1 MSARLV
7 NLDAK
12 FSDMCPQQRT
22 GWFATTVVVPVDGV
36 DSATAAQRVAEAR
49 KRIAEDT
56 ALPPFNMHIEARHHS
71 SAGRKGRTG
80 RDSRPWRSEVSRH
93 PHSTMG
99 YYRVVPSSAGPSVG
113 MTTMVNSELAQSKN
127 AVVVQM
133 VESPIVDA
141 AINAVIAENPDMTVR
156 QFMSLPEVQLAPA
169 YMKQNCLRLA
179 AQLGAALTADTPATV
194 MKIESDINAVP
205 EPGFAAP
212 AHASASI
219 VSVSNYFETKPLPLI
234 VAGEATAGK
243 TIFHDGSTDTIFAA
257 SHAQSLDLLN
267 GLVVKGRPAAVSSNG
282 ASSVQAAIG
291 APMTAVVMREMPSEN
306 LSMQQF
312 VANRGH
318 EGARKDIQRRFTNAE
333 GLAPSRVDKAFYSR
347 DSLPNVCAPGDL
359 RLEPVGVSINAKSSG
374 KQ

>member
-7 NLDAK
+7 DLDAK
-12 FSDMCPQQRT
+12 FSDVCPQQRT
-22 GWFATTVVVPVDGV
+22 GWFATTVIVPVDGV

-56 ALPPFNMHIEARHHS
+56 ALPLFNMHIEARHHS

-80 RDSRPWRSEVSRH
+80 RDSRPWRSEVSPNSR
-93 PHSTMG
+93 STMG
-99 YYRVVPSSAGPSVG
+99 YYRVVPSPAGPSVG
-113 MTTMVNSELAQSKN
+113 MATMVNAELAQTKH

-133 VESPIVDA
+133 AESPIVDA
-141 AINAVIAENPDMTVR
+141 AINAVIAEHPDMTVR
-156 QFMSLPEVQLAPA
+156 QFMNLPEVQLAPA

-179 AQLGAALTADTPATV
+179 AQLGAALTAETPANV

-212 AHASASI
+212 AHAIASI
-219 VSVSNYFETKPLPLI
+219 VSVSNYFETKSLPLV

-243 TIFHDGSTDTIFAA
+243 TIFHDGTTDTIFSA
-257 SHAQSLDLLN
+257 SHVRALDLLN
-267 GLVVKGRPAAVSSNG
+267 GLVVKGRPAAVSS
-282 ASSVQAAIG
+282 AEAPAAIG
-291 APMTAVVMREMPSEN
+291 APVMAAVMREMPSEN

-318 EGARKDIQRRFTNAE
+318 DGARKEIQRRFTNAE

-347 DSLPNVCAPGDL
+347 DGLPNVCAPGDL
-359 RLEPVGVSINAKSSG
+359 RLEPVGVSINAKASG